1 MEDRARVLR
10 TEAVI
15 AGIVSAQVMAELA
28 VCSHHAVKND
38 HDKVGTAISRLRDL
52 TRDNYTYHVDIA
64 QFMADVPIDQV
75 SGSRWLD
82 GEQRTRDRWRG
93 MVSARQAHH
102 TGR

>member
-15 AGIVSAQVMAELA
+15 AVIVSAQV
-28 VCSHHAVKND
+28 
-38 HDKVGTAISRLRDL
+38 
-52 TRDNYTYHVDIA
+52 
-64 QFMADVPIDQV
+64 MADVPIDQV
-75 SGSRWLD
+75 SGARWLD
-82 GEQRTRDRWRG
+82 GEQHTRDRWRG